1 MIKLITILISMMF
14 VTQTYAA
21 DITIEMLNK
30 RDDGTRMVYSED
42 IARIDVGDTIT
53 WVATSKGHN
62 VEFYAGP
69 DGWEIPKKSKMNK
82 DVTITFDLPGI
93 YYYACTPHTTQGM
106 IGLVVVGGDV
116 SNKESVAEAKAIGKS
131 KKRLPELLEQ
141 L

>member
-1 MIKLITILISMMF
+1 MIKLITILISTMF
-14 VTQTYAA
+14 VTSTYAA

-69 DGWEIPKKSKMNK
+69 DGWDIPKKSKMNK
-82 DVTITFDLPGI
+82 DVTITFDVPGI
-93 YYYACTPHTTQGM
+93 YYYACTPHNTQGM